1 MISSHSSF
9 PELIRSNYEKLCT
22 AYAGDDFTQKV
33 KFDFNLDNFFKVLRL
48 YQKKNLN
55 KSITFEELEDI
66 NFASFIKSVKQ
77 YSKFNFKNDY
87 FVLFAGN
94 GIDHCKNL
102 HKYFKNYKFIFV
114 NRNILNRLLS
124 NIKRLET
131 NKNEQLDSS
140 ILFEKIIRNLSNYKL
155 NENLVIS
162 QLTNL
167 STKTNKIKII
177 DFEKLIVDRKNFI
190 EYK

>member
-1 MISSHSSF
+1 M
-9 PELIRSNYEKLCT
+9 
-22 AYAGDDFTQKV
+22 
-33 KFDFNLDNFFKVLRL
+33 
-48 YQKKNLN
+48 
-55 KSITFEELEDI
+55 
-66 NFASFIKSVKQ
+66 
-77 YSKFNFKNDY
+77 
-87 FVLFAGN
+87 LFAGN

-131 NKNEQLDSS
+131 NKNEQLDSL

-177 DFEKLIVDRKNFI
+177 DFEKLIVDRKKL
-190 EYK
+190 Y